1 MRNWQSGV
9 PHGNRRRENTN
20 AVTAGSFHSTS
31 PRPTKAAT
39 STSSKARHPSPNRR
53 STRGMPAIRRGV
65 AVLFLLVLG
74 GASDVMAADGAGG
87 LSAANEIRLSD
98 ATIEISYTGDAAG
111 LDRNEV
117 REWIAASA
125 GAVQS
130 YYGRFPVKRVRI
142 RIEAGEGRGA
152 RSGTTYAH
160 NGALIRV
167 GVGRYSDSADLKRD
181 WIMTHEM
188 VHLAMPEFSDRHAW
202 LEEGLATYVEPVA
215 RVRVGQLTEAE
226 IWRDML
232 RDMPKGLPAAGDR
245 GLDNTH
251 TWGRTYWGGA
261 LFYLLADVRIRERTG
276 NRAGLQ
282 DALRAIVANGGN
294 VEVSWDVRRTLV
306 TGDQATGTNVLIEL
320 YDEMRD

>member
-1 MRNWQSGV
+1 M
-9 PHGNRRRENTN
+9 
-20 AVTAGSFHSTS
+20 ST
-31 PRPTKAAT
+31 
-39 STSSKARHPSPNRR
+39 
-53 STRGMPAIRRGV
+53 IRCFVALLV
-65 AVLFLLVLG
+65 AVAAG
-74 GASDVMAADGAGG
+74 GASIAATEERSGA
-87 LSAANEIRLSD
+87 APATNEIRLAD
-98 ATIEISYTGDAAG
+98 ATIELSYTGNAAG

-117 REWIAASA
+117 REWITASA
-125 GAVQS
+125 NAVQT

-152 RSGTTYAH
+152 QSGTPYAH

-188 VHLAMPEFSDRHAW
+188 VHLAMPEFSDQHAW
-202 LEEGLATYVEPVA
+202 LEEGLATYVEPIA
-215 RVRVGQLTEAE
+215 RVQAGQLTEKK

-232 RDMPKGLPAAGDR
+232 QDMPKGLPAAGDR

-251 TWGRTYWGGA
+251 TWGRIYWGGA

-282 DALRAIVANGGN
+282 DALRGIVANGGN
-294 VEVSWDVRRTLV
+294 VEVSWDVRRTLAM
-306 TGDQATGTNVLIEL
+306 GDKATGTNVLIEL
-320 YDEMRD
+320 YDEMRAMPVAPDLAQLWQRLGVKLSRDSVEFDDAAPLAAIRRAITARRSA